1 VSLAPRTL
9 VQRVVGVGLE
19 EEVLQADHDGVE
31 VEHGLPVL
39 AQDVEAHV
47 ALEIDIGMVDLA
59 RATSA
64 LPWRETSGRAHL
76 LKTLDL
82 RRVVRV
88 VVVDGKGE
96 VEGARLVHACS
107 ER

>member
-1 VSLAPRTL
+1 MSLASRTL
-9 VQRVVGVGLE
+9 VERVVGVGLE

-47 ALEIDIGMVDLA
+47 ALEINVGMVDLA
-59 RATSA
+59 QAASA
-64 LPWRETSGRAHL
+64 PPERETSGRAHL
-76 LKTLDL
+76 LQALDL

-88 VVVDGKGE
+88 VVVDDKGE
-96 VEGARLVHACS
+96 VEGAGLVHACS